1 MCCQEDRYCFL
12 TTEWEVKCCAEGTTC
27 PYSPCAETEYYC
39 NKTFTAEDGSPT
51 QRTGCCA
58 RNCGSATNYTACSVG
73 MGGGCCP
80 VDTECTIYN
89 GAPGCYPENPTPSS
103 VPETGG
109 NTEKKLKIGLS
120 VGLVALVGC
129 LGGICFYL
137 WRRRRRARARAQQ
150 VDRSASA
157 DGWPFNK
164 PELPGDGASAVP
176 PRYELP
182 EDTLRELPGEGMTP
196 ELPEALDGR
205 PHELPDSS
213 VTGQSRGND

>member
-1 MCCQEDRYCFL
+1 
-12 TTEWEVKCCAEGTTC
+12 
-27 PYSPCAETEYYC
+27 
-39 NKTFTAEDGSPT
+39 
-51 QRTGCCA
+51 
-58 RNCGSATNYTACSVG
+58 

-80 VDTECTIYN
+80 VDTECTIDN
-89 GAPGCYPENPTPSS
+89 GAPGCYPETTPSS
-103 VPETGG
+103 LPETRLPETSG
-109 NTEKKLKIGLS
+109 NTAKKLKVGLS

-164 PELPGDGASAVP
+164 PELPGDGAGASASAVP